1 MTLKLNKLRRTRKM
15 KIRGLFVYCMVAVIV
30 AMTLNAA
37 PVHGVVA
44 VSTDD
49 LVMASD
55 VILRGVV
62 EQTKSVW
69 DQKAGTIITRALL
82 KVTQVIRGNISAKSV
97 AFEYEGGTVGDLT
110 LQLRDV
116 VSVVKGE
123 DVIVFLKTKADKVNE
138 SVFLVHGDKQ
148 GKYTVKDGIVTK
160 EIDYIEGD
168 PAIIDNNIPISTL
181 IKKIRGVK
189 KHDKT

>member
-1 MTLKLNKLRRTRKM
+1 M
-15 KIRGLFVYCMVAVIV
+15 KIRGFFVYCMAAVIV
-30 AMTLNAA
+30 AMTLGAV
-37 PVHGVVA
+37 PVHGAVA

-69 DQKAGTIITRALL
+69 DQKAGTIITRAHLN
-82 KVTQVIRGNISAKSV
+82 VTQVIRGDLNTKSV

-123 DVIVFLKTKADKVNE
+123 DVIVFLKTKAGKVNE
-138 SVFLVHGDKQ
+138 NVFFVHGDKQ
-148 GKYTVKDGIVTK
+148 GKYTVKDGMATK

-168 PAIIDNNIPISTL
+168 PAVIDNNIPISTL

>member
-1 MTLKLNKLRRTRKM
+1 MKLK
-15 KIRGLFVYCMVAVIV
+15 GFFAYCMAAVIV
-30 AMTLNAA
+30 AMMLGAA
-37 PVHGVVA
+37 PVSGTVA

-62 EQTKSVW
+62 EQTQSVW
-69 DQKAGTIITRALL
+69 DQKAGTIITRAHL
-82 KVTQVIRGNISAKSV
+82 KVTQVIRGNFTAKTV
-97 AFEYEGGTVGDLT
+97 ALEYEGGTVGDLT

-123 DVIVFLKTKADKVNE
+123 DVIVFLKTKAGKVNE
-138 SVFLVHGDKQ
+138 NVFLVHGEKQ
-148 GKYTVKDGIVTK
+148 GKYTVKDGIATK
-160 EIDYIEGD
+160 EMDYIEGD
-168 PAIIDNNIPISTL
+168 PAVIDNNIPISTL